1 MLVIRG
7 RIHSIVEVEMMNS
20 VEGSITDSRFLNFTY
35 VEKLLSVV
43 SNGSLNIRI
52 TNIATDKFPFVAIRT
67 KWKYKDRRIKDGS
80 KISHA

>member
-1 MLVIRG
+1 
-7 RIHSIVEVEMMNS
+7 MMNS
-20 VEGSITDSRFLNFTY
+20 VEGNITDSRFLNFTY
-35 VEKLLSVV
+35 VEKLLRVV